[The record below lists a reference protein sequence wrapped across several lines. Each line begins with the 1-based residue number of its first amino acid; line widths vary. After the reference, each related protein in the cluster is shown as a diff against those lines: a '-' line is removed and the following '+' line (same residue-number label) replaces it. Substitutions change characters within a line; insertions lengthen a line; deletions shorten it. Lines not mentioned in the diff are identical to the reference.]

1 MSGFHPGAA
10 MDSIL
15 LLRNCLFRKTSELDR
30 GFNRQERR
38 AQAFSADSLHEN
50 PLKSKPLPYSMR
62 HIEFQEHGVKGK
74 TVLVT
79 GAAKRVGRAIA
90 CELHAAG
97 ANIMLHYRQSVHEAE
112 SLVSELNAL
121 RPASVACLSADL
133 LDIEQL
139 PRLVADS
146 VAHFGRLDALV
157 NNASSFFAT
166 PFGEISLAAWDDLMG
181 SNLKAP
187 LFLTQAAAP
196 HLRATRGA
204 VVNITDIHAERP
216 LAGYLLYC
224 AAKAGLLGLTRALAI
239 ELAPEVRVNAVA
251 PGPILWPDD
260 NTFDPATRQAIVAHT
275 LLRREG
281 GPQDIARAV
290 RFLLGEASYITGQVI
305 NVDGGR
311 TAHL

>member
-1 MSGFHPGAA
+1 VG
-10 MDSIL
+10 
-15 LLRNCLFRKTSELDR
+15 
-30 GFNRQERR
+30 
-38 AQAFSADSLHEN
+38 
-50 PLKSKPLPYSMR
+50 
-62 HIEFQEHGVKGK
+62 GK

-79 GAAKRVGRAIA
+79 GAAKRVGSAIA
-90 CELHAAG
+90 RELHAAG
-97 ANIMLHYRQSVHEAE
+97 ANVMLHYRSDVAGAEA
-112 SLVSELNAL
+112 LVAEFNAL
-121 RPASVACLSADL
+121 RPASAACLQADL
-133 LDIEQL
+133 LDIESL
-139 PRLVADS
+139 PRLIAATVAR
-146 VAHFGRLDALV
+146 FERLDALV

-166 PFGEISLAAWDDLMG
+166 PLGQIDLAAWDDLIG

-196 HLRATRGA
+196 HLRAARGA

-216 LAGYLLYC
+216 LAGYPLYC

-239 ELAPEVRVNAVA
+239 ELAPQVRVNAVA

-260 NTFDPATRQAIVAHT
+260 DVFDHAARDEIVAHT

-281 GPQDIARAV
+281 SPQDIARTV
-290 RFLLGEASYITGQVI
+290 RFLLDDANYVTGQVI